1 MGYLG
6 VDTSLSGRR
15 WIGPDAAVERH
26 AAALAQTT
34 QHPPALCNV
43 LARLGVQDKDV
54 DSYLSPQLRDLL
66 PDPRSLKD
74 METAAAR
81 VVAAA
86 LGKQRVAVFADY
98 DVDGCLLYTSDAA
111 DE

>member
-43 LARLGVQDKDV
+43 LARLGVLGIEVDK
-54 DSYLSPQLRDLL
+54 YLSPQLRDLL

-81 VVAAA
+81 IVAAA

-98 DVDGCLLYTSDAA
+98 DVDGLSLIHI
-111 DE
+111 